1 MLTSFPVRLNA
12 LRISAGI
19 SQSKL
24 AHCINTNRWT
34 ITSWENGQS
43 SPTCEKLTVLAIYFN
58 VSTDYLLGLTN
69 IPTLQK

>member
-1 MLTSFPVRLNA
+1 MLASFPIRLST
-12 LRISAGI
+12 LRISAGM
-19 SQSKL
+19 SQREL
-24 AHCINTNRWT
+24 AYCINTNRWT